1 MNDFSLSSAS
11 RTLTSVT
18 SGENNKFSSGNQNS
32 HSGPPHGSYNRNN
45 FGSSSDSSA
54 KENPIQV
61 MTAERREYS
70 RAKGKFDV
78 TMTMPPPPPFNMGN
92 EPFFPEDNYCY
103 GYEPTQEHQWN
114 NDNCGG
120 WVPSG
125 ELNQNIFYISS
136 PHLVL
141 MGICYILEFRNLLV
155 FLGFSWFFLVIL
167 IGIKELTPG
176 PQQMMGPP
184 PPHMNMNINM
194 NMPPPP
200 SKYRFYTS
208 PK

>member
-1 MNDFSLSSAS
+1 MNAFSFPSAS

-18 SGENNKFSSGNQNS
+18 SGENNKFPSGGQNS
-32 HSGPPHGSYNRNN
+32 HSGPSNYNRNN

-92 EPFFPEDNYCY
+92 EPFFQEDNYSY

-125 ELNQNIFYISS
+125 MLNQYSFFISAK
-136 PHLVL
+136 HLVL
-141 MGICYILEFRNLLV
+141 C
-155 FLGFSWFFLVIL
+155 
-167 IGIKELTPG
+167 
-176 PQQMMGPP
+176 
-184 PPHMNMNINM
+184 
-194 NMPPPP
+194 
-200 SKYRFYTS
+200 
-208 PK
+208 